1 MATNDLYFIFHLS
14 FMILLRCF
22 FSFCL
27 ILGFLYVDRCDAKH
41 MNVSHVVYMFKHHI
55 TGIGILIVYFITL
68 ALTFVTMKWDDWLA
82 LSPDSVSI
90 NNISVRKY

>member
-1 MATNDLYFIFHLS
+1 
-14 FMILLRCF
+14 
-22 FSFCL
+22 
-27 ILGFLYVDRCDAKH
+27 
-41 MNVSHVVYMFKHHI
+41 MFKHHI